1 MNNNEVPSTTENDK
15 GLGVALA
22 ILVAGLLFL
31 SFTKLVGLGGWAM
44 WAMYIVGFLFTLVGA
59 MGLCIE
65 VPGYVKELV
74 RLKYKDA

>member
-22 ILVAGLLFL
+22 MLVAGLLFL
-31 SFTKLVGLGGWAM
+31 SFTKLVGLAGWAM
-44 WAMYIVGFLFTLVGA
+44 WTMYGIGFLLTLVGA

-65 VPGYVKELV
+65 GPTYLKELV
-74 RLKYKDA
+74 RLKYKL